1 MMNLV
6 VVTVY
11 WSIIHASMVKEL
23 NEAEIVHMYL
33 VHTWPA
39 MCLLMTSMTTER
51 IYLRSKHSVIV
62 IPLGSVYSYVNYL
75 GTIA

>member
-11 WSIIHASMVKEL
+11 WSIIHKSLIEEL
-23 NEAEIVHMYL
+23 NLQGGALLHMYL

-39 MCLLMTSMTTER
+39 MCFIMTSMTTEK
-51 IYLRSKHSVIV
+51 IYLR
-62 IPLGSVYSYVNYL
+62 
-75 GTIA
+75 A